1 MQRQNIKF
9 SQANCISIDAV
20 NRKVL
25 CRPVANQVEIGKTEF
40 EINYDYLI
48 VAVGAQPNTF
58 NTPGV
63 EAYCHFL
70 KEIEDAERIRE
81 SIMDF
86 FELAALPFVSE
97 DERRQLLQFVII
109 GGGPTGVEF
118 AAELHDLIYED
129 LCKLYP
135 NLMPFVNIVVI
146 QSGDHILNM

>member
-1 MQRQNIKF
+1 
-9 SQANCISIDAV
+9 
-20 NRKVL
+20 
-25 CRPVANQVEIGKTEF
+25 
-40 EINYDYLI
+40 
-48 VAVGAQPNTF
+48 VGAQPNTF

-63 EAYCHFL
+63 EEYCHFL

-81 SIMDF
+81 SIVDF
-86 FELAALPFVSE
+86 FELAALPFLSD
-97 DERRQLLQFVII
+97 DERRTLLQFVII

-135 NLMPFVNIVVI
+135 NLIPFVNIVVV